1 MVSRT
6 RNHAGPL
13 SVHRK
18 FWRRWRGGRGGLGH
32 AAFQDRRPFLCY
44 FFQGWVDGTITGANM
59 VFPLG
64 GTMED
69 MLTELRWNAKD
80 GLVALLQG
88 MSFD

>member
-1 MVSRT
+1 
-6 RNHAGPL
+6 
-13 SVHRK
+13 
-18 FWRRWRGGRGGLGH
+18 
-32 AAFQDRRPFLCY
+32 
-44 FFQGWVDGTITGANM
+44 M